1 MIKSQEVFGR
11 WDGGPGKGNRMG
23 NTRTVGRLGTMAVGL
38 GFGAALAASTAGIAW
53 ADPANSS
60 LLDAVDQLASAAA
73 AAPAPSA
80 DNFAVSFDGISLTQ
94 EGNAIA
100 LSTPGQFGLAIADGD
115 GSQAISTGFLDSAI
129 AGGTGTTASATGS
142 FDYASALG
150 DGSEATAGTRAS
162 DVGDTASANGIGTTA
177 TSGVGSYDS
186 ASVYGQTGDTAVAAS
201 GNNDSASII
210 ATLGHEV
217 ATASGGNF
225 DIAQIFNGAA
235 TSTADAGAGGNYDWA
250 ADFGLLSQEA
260 LHASAVGANFLVDIE
275 PMLTSLTSLF

>member
-1 MIKSQEVFGR
+1 
-11 WDGGPGKGNRMG
+11 MG
-23 NTRTVGRLGTMAVGL
+23 NTRTVGRLGMMAVGL

-53 ADPANSS
+53 ADPASSS
-60 LLDAVDQLASAAA
+60 LIDAVDQLASAAA
-73 AAPAPSA
+73 AAPGPST
-80 DNFAVSFDGISLTQ
+80 DNFAMSFDGISLAH

-100 LSTPGQFGLAIADGD
+100 LSTPGQFGLAIAEGD

-142 FDYASALG
+142 FDAASALG
-150 DGSEATAGTRAS
+150 DGSEATAGTSAS
-162 DVGDTASANGIGTTA
+162 DVGDTASAYGIGTTA
-177 TSGVGSYDS
+177 TSAVGSYDS
-186 ASVYGQTGDTAVAAS
+186 ASVNGATGDTAVAGG

-225 DIAQIFNGAA
+225 DIAQIFYGAA
-235 TSTADAGAGGNYDWA
+235 GSTADAGAGGNYDWA
-250 ADFGLLSQEA
+250 ADLGYLSQEA
-260 LHASAVGANFLVDIE
+260 LHASATGANFLVDIE